1 MQSGL
6 ATPQKPRTNWGWPL
20 SMAFIRLPLILM
32 GNGAAVLAFRLAG
45 TPVGIAAGATWST
58 LSVTLTN
65 ILCLGLLLWRARVEG
80 LQLGKIIGF
89 QRRRFLRDLAGGV
102 LWSIALFAS
111 MMGGLFATVFAVQRI
126 AGLTFEQVFVG
137 DAQVSFE
144 PPQWLT
150 VIMVIISG
158 VVFPILNAPVEE
170 LQYRGYAQ
178 PRLIAASGSV
188 WLGICITAI
197 GFGLQHMAFA
207 LTLPLALGYFVGF
220 FTWGLGAGVI
230 VHRQQR
236 LAPLVIAHL
245 ISNLSFGFFPLLFIL
260 RGA

>member
-1 MQSGL
+1 MRSDL

-20 SMAFIRLPLILM
+20 FMAFTRLPCILM
-32 GNGAAVLAFRLAG
+32 GNGAAVFAFRLAG
-45 TPVGIAAGATWST
+45 YPVGVATAATWST
-58 LSVTLTN
+58 LSVTVVN

-80 LQLGKIIGF
+80 FQLGKIIGF
-89 QRRRFLRDLAGGV
+89 QRRQFLRDLAAGV
-102 LWSIALFAS
+102 LWSMVLFAL
-111 MMGGLFATVFAVQRI
+111 MMGGVFTIVFAVQRI
-126 AGLTFEQVFVG
+126 AGLTFEQIFVG

-197 GFGLQHMAFA
+197 GFGL
-207 LTLPLALGYFVGF
+207 TLPLALGYFVGF

-245 ISNLSFGFFPLLFIL
+245 ISNLSFGFFPLFFIL